1 MIPPFDPASG
11 NLPPG
16 IHEAPWAEVVARFGH
31 TSHRLTLLSG
41 PKAGL
46 DALRAAG
53 CRRAYLD
60 GSFVTAKETRF
71 GAPPGDFD
79 ACWETA
85 GVDFPALALAAP
97 DLFDFR
103 PGRPGQKARFG
114 GEFFPAEVPADAAGA
129 QFLDYFQR
137 DKRTGEPKGIVAID
151 LGEQP

>member
-1 MIPPFDPASG
+1 MIPSFDPASG

-31 TSHRLTLLSG
+31 TSHRLALLSG
-41 PKAGL
+41 LKAGL

-60 GSFVTAKETRF
+60 GSFVTAKEAHL

-85 GVDFPALALAAP
+85 GVDLPALALAAP
-97 DLFDFR
+97 ELFDFR

-129 QFLDYFQR
+129 QFVDYFQR
-137 DKRTGEPKGIVAID
+137 DKRTGDPKGIVAID
-151 LGEQP
+151 LGELP

>member
-1 MIPPFDPASG
+1 MSPPFDHASG
-11 NLPPG
+11 NLPLG
-16 IHEAPWAEVVARFGH
+16 IREAPWSEVVARFGH
-31 TSHRLTLLSG
+31 TSHRLSLLAEL
-41 PKAGL
+41 KAAL

-60 GSFVTAKETRF
+60 GSFVTAKEAHF

-97 DLFDFR
+97 ELFDFR
-103 PGRPGQKARFG
+103 PGRTEQKARFG
-114 GEFFPAEVPADAAGA
+114 GAFFPAEVPADAAGA

-137 DKRTGEPKGIVAID
+137 DKRTGEPTGIVAID
-151 LGEQP
+151 LGGLP